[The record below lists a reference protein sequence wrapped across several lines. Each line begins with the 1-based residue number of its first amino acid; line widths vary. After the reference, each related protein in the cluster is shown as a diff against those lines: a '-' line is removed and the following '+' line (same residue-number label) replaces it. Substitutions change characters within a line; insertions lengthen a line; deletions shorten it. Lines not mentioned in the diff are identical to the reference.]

1 VIHLLAY
8 PVHQCKFEPVKPLS
22 TTLVNH
28 VAAPVDR
35 VFNLLTDPARMPQW
49 LPGCS
54 AAESAGPI
62 RKGMKVKVHFGARE
76 STFEV
81 VDFQAPSTFGW
92 VERGARQGCKTFFR
106 LDFAGSLTAVTIK
119 DVWQPPSLFAL
130 IRHKLR
136 PRRFPAL
143 KMGSALQNLRLAL
156 SS

>member
-1 VIHLLAY
+1 MK
-8 PVHQCKFEPVKPLS
+8 PVA

-35 VFNLLTDPARMPQW
+35 VFNLLTDPARMPDW

-54 AAESAGPI
+54 HASTPGPM
-62 RKGMKVKVHFGARE
+62 RKGAKLTVSFGDRDT
-76 STFEV
+76 TFEV
-81 VDFQAPSTFGW
+81 VDYQAPNTFGW
-92 VERGARQGCKTFFR
+92 VERGARKGCKTFFR

-130 IRHKLR
+130 LRHKLR

-143 KMGSALQNLRLAL
+143 KMGTALQSLRLAL
-156 SS
+156 SQ